1 MAKVKQPEDN
11 ATEVQ
16 QLAEQMEKKGKGR
29 LVELFG
35 KVAELPE
42 EPKRDFI
49 NTANGFIACYESMK
63 KCGG

>member
-1 MAKVKQPEDN
+1 MARERDHKEEDM
-11 ATEVQ
+11 Q
-16 QLAEQMEKKGKGR
+16 QLAEQMEKKGKGK

>member
-1 MAKVKQPEDN
+1 MARERDLKEEDM
-11 ATEVQ
+11 Q
-16 QLAEQMEKKGKGR
+16 QLAEQMEKKGKGK

-42 EPKRDFI
+42 ETQKVFVY
-49 NTANGFIACYESMK
+49 TANGFVACYESLK